1 MDGAG
6 RVYCIADNVNKGIV
20 KYENDGTFTGF
31 YGASQVTYDWADYI
45 WKKFSTQAQRAA
57 LESFVPTEYDNVYMD
72 SEGFIFT
79 CTTNVSSNGIKSG
92 EDEPIR
98 RLNLM
103 GNNILITKTPRQN
116 DKFKYIWYGFIVVF
130 LAISFVN
137 IINSPI
143 FSAKSYY
150 NRIFVNETGVFEND
164 VPLVDTSKLPLL
176 DKDSSSKLGDR
187 VMGQMTDLVS
197 QFTVS
202 DLYTQINYN
211 DEITRVTPLEY
222 ANVIKYFTNHKSGV
236 PGYIKVN
243 SVTGKT
249 ELVRLDQGMKYMP
262 SAILNENLYRKLRFS
277 YLTEIFGEASF
288 EIDNEGNPYWIVP
301 TLKYTGVGL
310 KKEVSGVIILDPK
323 TGSSKKYNVGE
334 IPSWVDHVYPSDLII
349 EELDDWGT
357 YKNGFIN
364 SIFGQKGVVNTTDGY
379 NYTVMND
386 DVYLYTGIT
395 SVASDESNIG
405 FILCNLR
412 TKETFFYSVS
422 GAEEY
427 SAMESAKGQVQQMN
441 YDSTFPLLI
450 NLNNKPTYLLS
461 LKDKAGLVKMYALVD
476 VADYQKVV
484 VTDSSEGIE
493 KAIKNYLGNSV
504 IGTNEKI
511 ADIIINKIN
520 EVTIDGNTYYYL
532 LDFDNNKYKA
542 SIKINSNVLPF
553 LEVNSK
559 INITYIDN
567 EEIKEITKI
576 N

>member
-1 MDGAG
+1 MKKKIIEYDDKKLIKHFI
-6 RVYCIADNVNKGIV
+6 VILFTILFSGILYYFMLPPINPSSFAFWIYLV
-20 KYENDGTFTGF
+20 LIIGF
-31 YGASQVTYDWADYI
+31 YTLI
-45 WKKFSTQAQRAA
+45 AA
-57 LESFVPTEYDNVYMD
+57 
-72 SEGFIFT
+72 
-79 CTTNVSSNGIKSG
+79 CSNLKI
-92 EDEPIR
+92 E
-98 RLNLM
+98 
-103 GNNILITKTPRQN
+103 NNILITKTPRQN

-504 IGTNEKI
+504 IGTNEKT
-511 ADIIINKIN
+511 ASIIINKIN

>member
-1 MDGAG
+1 MKKKIIEYDDKKLIKHFI
-6 RVYCIADNVNKGIV
+6 VILLTILFSGILYYFMLPPINPSSFAFWIYLV
-20 KYENDGTFTGF
+20 LIIGF
-31 YGASQVTYDWADYI
+31 YTLI
-45 WKKFSTQAQRAA
+45 AA
-57 LESFVPTEYDNVYMD
+57 
-72 SEGFIFT
+72 
-79 CTTNVSSNGIKSG
+79 CSNLKI
-92 EDEPIR
+92 E
-98 RLNLM
+98 
-103 GNNILITKTPRQN
+103 NNILITKTPRQN
-116 DKFKYIWYGFIVVF
+116 DKFKYIWYGFIVIF

-164 VPLVDTSKLPLL
+164 VALVDTSKLPLL

-222 ANVIKYFTNHKSGV
+222 ANVIKYFTNHKFGV

-504 IGTNEKI
+504 IGTNEKT
-511 ADIIINKIN
+511 ASIIINKIN

>member
-1 MDGAG
+1 MKKKIIEYDDKKLIKHFI
-6 RVYCIADNVNKGIV
+6 VILFTILFSGILYYFMLPPINPSSFAFWIYLV
-20 KYENDGTFTGF
+20 LIIGF
-31 YGASQVTYDWADYI
+31 YTLI
-45 WKKFSTQAQRAA
+45 AA
-57 LESFVPTEYDNVYMD
+57 
-72 SEGFIFT
+72 
-79 CTTNVSSNGIKSG
+79 CSNLKI
-92 EDEPIR
+92 E
-98 RLNLM
+98 
-103 GNNILITKTPRQN
+103 NNILITKTPRQN
-116 DKFKYIWYGFIVVF
+116 DKFKYIWYGFIVIF

-504 IGTNEKI
+504 IGTNEKT

>member
-1 MDGAG
+1 MKKKIIEYDDKKLIKHFI
-6 RVYCIADNVNKGIV
+6 VILFTILFSGILYYFMLPPINPSSFAFWIYLV
-20 KYENDGTFTGF
+20 LIIGF
-31 YGASQVTYDWADYI
+31 YTLI
-45 WKKFSTQAQRAA
+45 AA
-57 LESFVPTEYDNVYMD
+57 
-72 SEGFIFT
+72 
-79 CTTNVSSNGIKSG
+79 CSNLKI
-92 EDEPIR
+92 E
-98 RLNLM
+98 
-103 GNNILITKTPRQN
+103 NNILITKTPRQN

-176 DKDSSSKLGDR
+176 DKDSSLKLGDR

-504 IGTNEKI
+504 IGTNEKT
-511 ADIIINKIN
+511 ADIIIN
-520 EVTIDGNTYYYL
+520 
-532 LDFDNNKYKA
+532 
-542 SIKINSNVLPF
+542 
-553 LEVNSK
+553 
-559 INITYIDN
+559 
-567 EEIKEITKI
+567 TKLQLK
-576 N
+576 

>member
-1 MDGAG
+1 MKKKIIEYDDKKLIKHFI
-6 RVYCIADNVNKGIV
+6 VILFTILFSGILYYFMLPPINPSSFAFWIYLV
-20 KYENDGTFTGF
+20 LIIGF
-31 YGASQVTYDWADYI
+31 YTLI
-45 WKKFSTQAQRAA
+45 AA
-57 LESFVPTEYDNVYMD
+57 
-72 SEGFIFT
+72 
-79 CTTNVSSNGIKSG
+79 CSNLKI
-92 EDEPIR
+92 E
-98 RLNLM
+98 
-103 GNNILITKTPRQN
+103 NNILITKTPRQN

-176 DKDSSSKLGDR
+176 DKDSSLKLGDR

-504 IGTNEKI
+504 IGTNEKT

>member
-1 MDGAG
+1 MKKKIIEYDDKKIIKHFI
-6 RVYCIADNVNKGIV
+6 VILFTILFSGILYYFMLPPINPSSFAFWIYLV
-20 KYENDGTFTGF
+20 LIIGF
-31 YGASQVTYDWADYI
+31 YTLI
-45 WKKFSTQAQRAA
+45 AA
-57 LESFVPTEYDNVYMD
+57 
-72 SEGFIFT
+72 
-79 CTTNVSSNGIKSG
+79 CSNLKI
-92 EDEPIR
+92 E
-98 RLNLM
+98 
-103 GNNILITKTPRQN
+103 NNILITKTPRQN

-164 VPLVDTSKLPLL
+164 VTLVDTSKLPLL

-504 IGTNEKI
+504 IGTNEKT
-511 ADIIINKIN
+511 ASIIINKIN

>member
-1 MDGAG
+1 MKKKIIEYDDKKLIKHFI
-6 RVYCIADNVNKGIV
+6 VILFTILFSGILYYFMLPPINPSSFAFWIYLV
-20 KYENDGTFTGF
+20 LIIGF
-31 YGASQVTYDWADYI
+31 YTLI
-45 WKKFSTQAQRAA
+45 AA
-57 LESFVPTEYDNVYMD
+57 
-72 SEGFIFT
+72 
-79 CTTNVSSNGIKSG
+79 CSNLKI
-92 EDEPIR
+92 E
-98 RLNLM
+98 
-103 GNNILITKTPRQN
+103 NNILITKTPRQN

-323 TGSSKKYNVGE
+323 TGSSKKYNAGE

>member
-1 MDGAG
+1 MKKKIIEYDDKKLIKHFI
-6 RVYCIADNVNKGIV
+6 VILLTILFSGILYYFMLPPINPSSFAFWIYLV
-20 KYENDGTFTGF
+20 LIIGF
-31 YGASQVTYDWADYI
+31 YTLI
-45 WKKFSTQAQRAA
+45 AA
-57 LESFVPTEYDNVYMD
+57 
-72 SEGFIFT
+72 
-79 CTTNVSSNGIKSG
+79 CSNLKI
-92 EDEPIR
+92 E
-98 RLNLM
+98 
-103 GNNILITKTPRQN
+103 NNILITKTPRQN
-116 DKFKYIWYGFIVVF
+116 DKFKYIWYGFIVIF

-504 IGTNEKI
+504 IGTNEKT